1 MSQTISHSQVSPP
14 PPSLP
19 PPPSPVTDINESI
32 NEAPM
37 FLTSNRTV
45 SYWCSCM
52 SPALRTALACII
64 VGVVSIHG
72 PDTVRRHVTFPA
84 FSYVVS
90 IMLVG
95 EATLGDALHGT
106 MSAIYG
112 TVLGIIPAMI
122 ALYFVKAVGIP
133 IATTT
138 ATVFVMA
145 FVVSWTRP
153 SDSIAKRIALGQT
166 VLIFATNFGHDE
178 VVDQGRVRGSIMK
191 PAHVAASTVLGVAA
205 AILALV
211 FPYPRLALNEVSQK
225 KKLYI
230 EMAMERIGVLV
241 DGFCAEN
248 TSSMAV
254 FISQAKSYGAA
265 STKLLHHIKT
275 KQEKVQW
282 EKAPF
287 GLSQPQTGKTG
298 IGMTRDGLQSI
309 EMPLKGME
317 IALASTNS
325 VPIKSFSMQQD
336 LESNLS
342 ILRDQ
347 ICLKL
352 LKPNCCHDQKLPSN
366 KTFQNVITTLVQNPC
381 DMSTLFFLFCMR
393 LLLKKPLSTMPA
405 DRSKEKV
412 APTTIEPGSDSFS
425 DEPNLVPRGKNK
437 PKFSFKLPKQR
448 IIASLKCSLALALA
462 VLFGMLFSKDDSF
475 WSGLTVAITF
485 TPQRESTFT
494 LANLR
499 AQGTLLGSI
508 YGVFGSYISE
518 HLMELRFLVLLP
530 LIIFTG
536 FLRNSRMYGQA
547 GSIAATLSALFLLG
561 RRNYGSPI
569 QFTITRLCETFIGL
583 SCSTFVELVL
593 QPTRASTLAKEQLC
607 QSLTTLRECIDSME
621 GEKKLREQV
630 GVLKKCITEANSEPN
645 LWFLP
650 FNTNYFQNLHESLSK
665 MVDIMYFIGQG
676 LENISLD
683 CDGVEQSLT
692 EEMKE
697 MINGDIEKFK
707 RVACASIKCLEMVC
721 SLNNSRPHD
730 IEIGIVEEGLSEFG
744 SLSEIHE
751 QFKKVEMEI
760 MENFGM
766 EGLSYWEIK
775 VEIVLSV
782 SSIGFCLGELI
793 KEIKKMEKGVTALIQ
808 WENPGRN
815 VNLNEI
821 YCKLKGRKV

>member
-32 NEAPM
+32 KEAPM

-45 SYWCSCM
+45 SYWWSCM

-64 VGVVSIHG
+64 VSVASIHG
-72 PDTVRRHVTFPA
+72 PDTVRHHVTFPA

-122 ALYFVKAVGIP
+122 TLYFVKAVGIP

-287 GLSQPQTGKTG
+287 GLSQPQTG

-309 EMPLKGME
+309 EMHLKGME

-342 ILRDQ
+342 IPRDQ
-347 ICLKL
+347 MCLKL
-352 LKPNCCHDQKLPSN
+352 LKSNCCHDQKLPSN

-437 PKFSFKLPKQR
+437 PKFSFKVPKQR
-448 IIASLKCSLALALA
+448 IIASLKCSLALSLA

-607 QSLTTLRECIDSME
+607 QSLKTLRECIDSME

-665 MVDIMYFIGQG
+665 MVDIMYFIGKG

-683 CDGVEQSLT
+683 CNGVEQPLT

-697 MINGDIEKFK
+697 IINGDIEKFK

-721 SLNNSRPHD
+721 SSNNSRPHD

-782 SSIGFCLGELI
+782 GSIGFCLGELM

-821 YCKLKGRKV
+821 YCKLRGRKV

>member
-32 NEAPM
+32 KEAPM

-45 SYWCSCM
+45 SYWWSCM

-64 VGVVSIHG
+64 VGVASIHG

-122 ALYFVKAVGIP
+122 TLYFVKAVGIP

-287 GLSQPQTGKTG
+287 GLSQPQTG

-347 ICLKL
+347 MCLKL
-352 LKPNCCHDQKLPSN
+352 LKSNCCHDQKLPSN

-437 PKFSFKLPKQR
+437 PKFSFKVPKQR
-448 IIASLKCSLALALA
+448 IIASLKCSLALSLA

-607 QSLTTLRECIDSME
+607 QSLKTLRECIDSME

-665 MVDIMYFIGQG
+665 MVDIMYFIGKG

-683 CDGVEQSLT
+683 CNGVEQPLT

-697 MINGDIEKFK
+697 IINGDIEKFK

-721 SLNNSRPHD
+721 SSNNSRPHD

-782 SSIGFCLGELI
+782 GSIGFCLGELM

-821 YCKLKGRKV
+821 YCKLRGRKV